1 MTEASRVPDAMTAAL
16 RREFEFY
23 LANQDEMVEKY
34 DGKVIA
40 IKGGKVLNAYDNE
53 LAAFTETI
61 KHHEEGTF
69 MIQRVS
75 EGDEAY
81 TATFHSRVTFS

>member
-1 MTEASRVPDAMTAAL
+1 MDTVLKD
-16 RREFEFY
+16 EFEFY
-23 LANQDEMVEKY
+23 LAHQDEMVKQY
-34 DGKVIA
+34 DGKVVV
-40 IKGGKVLNAYDNE
+40 IKNREVLKAYDSE

-81 TATFHSRVTFS
+81 TATFHSRVTFP